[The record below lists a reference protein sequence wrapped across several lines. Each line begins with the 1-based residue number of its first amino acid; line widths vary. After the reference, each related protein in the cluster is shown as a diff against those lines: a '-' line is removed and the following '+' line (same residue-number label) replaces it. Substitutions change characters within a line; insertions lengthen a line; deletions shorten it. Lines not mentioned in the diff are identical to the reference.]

1 MLQQAGRFILALDR
15 RRERAGRLAERPI
28 SASDGEDVGPGR
40 RTAQVCRS
48 GVEATPQ
55 LVGTTSP

>member
-28 SASDGEDVGPGR
+28 SASDGEDVSRGG
-40 RTAQVCRS
+40 RTA
-48 GVEATPQ
+48 
-55 LVGTTSP
+55 